1 MLTHIHIRN
10 FAIIDELDLD
20 LSAGMTALTGETGAG
35 KSIVVDA
42 LGLVLGDRADSAVVR
57 HGAAKADISVSVDL
71 TDLPA
76 AREWLAANDLEAD
89 DECLLRRVISHDGRS
104 RIYINGSP
112 STLQL
117 VRDLGNLLVDI
128 HGQHEHQSL
137 LRRDMQRELLD
148 DFAGNGKLRRAV
160 ADAFGR
166 WKALRERLDSLTLA
180 GDERQSRV
188 ELLRFQVGEFEALD
202 LQPDEYEALSEE
214 HQRLAHAGRLLEA
227 AEQGYAALYDA
238 EEQSIH
244 SLLGHQ
250 IHDLTEAA
258 GLDTALKEPLE
269 LITSAQIQLHEA
281 ADALRH
287 YADGMD
293 LDPERLAFVD
303 ERLGLLHDLARKHRV
318 APQELTAHFEQLAAE
333 LAELEGDSYDVEA
346 LERDLATA
354 ALAYREAAEQ
364 LRDSRIKAARELNQG
379 VTEAM
384 QGLGME
390 GGHFEIAVSPDDD
403 DRFAAHGLDDVEFQV
418 SANPGQPIQPLA
430 KVASGGELSRISLAI
445 QMIAARSVT
454 VPTMVYDEVDTG
466 IGGAVAEVVGRQ
478 LRRLGESRQVL
489 CVTHLP
495 QVAAQAHHHLQVA
508 KRKGRDTTQ
517 TRIESL
523 RDTQRIEEIARM
535 LGGVELTEQTLAH
548 AEEMI
553 ERAQAG

>member
-20 LSAGMTALTGETGAG
+20 LSGGMTALTGETGAG

-71 TDLPA
+71 AELPA
-76 AREWLAANDLEAD
+76 AREWLEAHDLEAE
-89 DECLLRRVISHDGRS
+89 DECLLRRVVSHDGRS
-104 RIYINGSP
+104 KIYINGAP

-117 VRDLGNLLVDI
+117 VRELGNLLVDI

-148 DFAGNGKLRRAV
+148 DFAGNQKPRAAV
-160 ADAFGR
+160 AEAFR
-166 WKALRERLDSLTLA
+166 HWKGLRERLDSLALA
-180 GDERQSRV
+180 GDERQARV
-188 ELLRFQVGEFEALD
+188 ELLRFQVGELEALD
-202 LQPDEYEALSEE
+202 LKPGEHEELNEE
-214 HQRLAHAGRLLEA
+214 HQRLAHAGRLLEITEGA
-227 AEQGYAALYDA
+227 YTALYDA
-238 EEQSIH
+238 DEQSVH
-244 SLLGHQ
+244 SLLGHEL
-250 IHDLTEAA
+250 HALEEAA
-258 GLDTALKEPLE
+258 ELDGALKEPAE
-269 LITSAQIQLHEA
+269 LVTSAQIQLREA

-287 YADGMD
+287 YADAMD
-293 LDPERLAFVD
+293 LDPERLSFLD

-318 APQELTAHFEQLAAE
+318 KPEELPDHHQRLASELT
-333 LAELEGDSYDVEA
+333 ELEGDTYDVEA
-346 LERDLATA
+346 LEAELGKAEA
-354 ALAYREAAEQ
+354 AYRGAANA
-364 LRDSRIKAARELNQG
+364 LRASRIKAARELNKG

-390 GGHFEIAVSPDDD
+390 GGHFEIAVSPDEDE
-403 DRFAAHGLDDVEFQV
+403 RFAAHGLDDIEFQV

-454 VPTMVYDEVDTG
+454 VPTLVYDEVDTG
-466 IGGAVAEVVGRQ
+466 IGGAVAEMVGRQ
-478 LRRLGESRQVL
+478 LRRLGETRQVL

-517 TRIESL
+517 TRIETL
-523 RDTQRIEEIARM
+523 EAGQRVEEIARM

-553 ERAQAG
+553 QRAQAG

>member
-20 LSAGMTALTGETGAG
+20 LADGMTALTGETGAG

-42 LGLVLGDRADSAVVR
+42 LGLVLGDRADSSVVR
-57 HGAAKADISVSVDL
+57 HGAAKADIAATFDISKL
-71 TDLPA
+71 EA
-76 AREWLAANDLEAD
+76 ARDWLDANDLEGE

-104 RIYINGSP
+104 KLYINGSP
-112 STLQL
+112 ATLQT
-117 VRDLGNLLVDI
+117 VRELGNLLVDI

-137 LRRDMQRELLD
+137 LRRDAQRELLD
-148 DFAGNGKLRRAV
+148 DFAGNEKLLEETAGRFRRWQELDQRLA
-160 ADAFGR
+160 
-166 WKALRERLDSLTLA
+166 ALSTQ
-180 GDERQSRV
+180 GDERRARI
-188 ELLRFQVGEFEALD
+188 ELLRFQVGELDALK
-202 LQPDEYEALSEE
+202 LQPNEYAELSEE
-214 HQRLAHAGRLLEA
+214 HERLAHGGRLLEIG
-227 AEQGYAALYDA
+227 EEGYNTLYEA

-244 SLLGHQ
+244 SLLAHQ
-250 IHDLTEAA
+250 IHNLEEA
-258 GLDTALKEPLE
+258 TALDPSLKETLE
-269 LITSAQIQLHEA
+269 LLKSAQIQVREA

-287 YADGMD
+287 YADALD
-293 LDPERLAFVD
+293 LDPERLDYVD
-303 ERLGLLHDLARKHRV
+303 ERLGLMHSLARKHRIKPEELP
-318 APQELTAHFEQLAAE
+318 ARFQQLSEELTE
-333 LAELEGDSYDVEA
+333 LDGDAFDVDA
-346 LERDLATA
+346 IQRDLAA
-354 ALAYREAAEQ
+354 ADKAYREVAEK
-364 LRDSRIKAARELNQG
+364 LRARRIAAARELNKG

-390 GGHFEIAVSPDDD
+390 GGHFEIAVTPDEGE
-403 DRFAAHGLDDVEFQV
+403 RYSLHGLDDVEFQV

-454 VPTMVYDEVDTG
+454 VPTLIYDEVDTG

-478 LRRLGESRQVL
+478 LRRLGVSRQVL

-508 KRKGRDTTQ
+508 KKKGRDSTQ
-517 TRIESL
+517 TRIAVL
-523 RDTQRIEEIARM
+523 KDDQRIEEIARM

-553 ERAQAG
+553 QRAQTA

>member
-20 LSAGMTALTGETGAG
+20 LSGGMTALTGETGAG

-71 TDLPA
+71 CELPA
-76 AREWLAANDLEAD
+76 ARQWLEDNDLDAE
-89 DECLLRRVISHDGRS
+89 DECLLRRVVSHDGRS
-104 RIYINGSP
+104 KIYINGSP

-117 VRDLGNLLVDI
+117 VRELGNLLVDI

-137 LRRDMQRELLD
+137 LRREMQRELLD
-148 DFAGNGKLRRAV
+148 DYADNTRLRAAV
-160 ADAFGR
+160 AQAYSH
-166 WKALRERLDSLTLA
+166 WKGLRERLDSLTLA
-180 GDERQSRV
+180 GDERQARV
-188 ELLRFQVGEFEALD
+188 ELLRFQVGELEALD
-202 LQPDEYEALSEE
+202 LRDGEYQELSEE
-214 HQRLAHAGRLLEA
+214 HQRLAHAGRLLEL
-227 AEQGYAALYDA
+227 AEGSYTALYDA

-250 IHDLTEAA
+250 LHDLGEAA
-258 GLDTALKEPLE
+258 ELDPSLKEPLE
-269 LITSAQIQLHEA
+269 LINSAQIQLREA

-287 YADGMD
+287 YADAMD
-293 LDPERLAFVD
+293 LDPERLAFLD
-303 ERLGLLHDLARKHRV
+303 ERLGLMHDLARKHRV
-318 APQELTAHFEQLAAE
+318 PPEELPALHQRLAEE
-333 LAELEGDSYDVEA
+333 LAELEGDAFDVET
-346 LERDLATA
+346 LEAELTKAEN
-354 ALAYREAAEQ
+354 AYRDAAEK
-364 LRDSRIKAARELNQG
+364 LRSSRIKAARQLNKG
-379 VTEAM
+379 VTDAM
-384 QGLGME
+384 QDLGME
-390 GGHFEIAVSPDDD
+390 GGHFEIAVSPDDN
-403 DRFAAHGLDDVEFQV
+403 DRFAPHGLDDIEFQV

-430 KVASGGELSRISLAI
+430 RVASGGELSRISLAI

-454 VPTMVYDEVDTG
+454 VPTLVYDEVDTG

-478 LRRLGESRQVL
+478 LRRLGETRQVL

-517 TRIESL
+517 TRIEAL
-523 RDTQRIEEIARM
+523 EQAQRVEEIARM

-553 ERAQAG
+553 QRAQAG

>member
-57 HGAAKADISVSVDL
+57 HGAAKADISVTFDVSAL
-71 TDLPA
+71 SA
-76 AREWLAANDLEAD
+76 AREWLEQNDLEAD
-89 DECLLRRVISHDGRS
+89 DECLLRRVVSHDGRS
-104 RIYINGSP
+104 KIYINGSP

-117 VRDLGNLLVDI
+117 VRELGNRLVDI

-137 LRRDMQRELLD
+137 LRREMQRELLD
-148 DFAGNGKLRRAV
+148 DFADNKALRAAV
-160 ADAFGR
+160 SDAYTR
-166 WKALRERLDSLTLA
+166 WKALRERLDSLALA
-180 GDERQSRV
+180 GDERQARV
-188 ELLRFQVGEFEALD
+188 ELLRFQVGELDALD
-202 LQPDEYEALSEE
+202 LRSDEYDAISEE
-214 HQRLAHAGRLLEA
+214 HQRLAHAGRLLEI
-227 AEQGYAALYDA
+227 AETGYAALYDA

-250 IHDLTEAA
+250 IHDLGEAA
-258 GLDTALKEPLE
+258 ELDPALREPLE
-269 LITSAQIQLHEA
+269 LLNSAQIQLREA

-293 LDPERLAFVD
+293 LDPERLAFLD
-303 ERLGLLHDLARKHRV
+303 ERLGLMHDLARKHRIK
-318 APQELTAHFEQLAAE
+318 PEELPAHHERLSAE
-333 LAELEGDSYDVEA
+333 LAELEGDAFDVEA
-346 LERDLATA
+346 IEADLGKADSD
-354 ALAYREAAEQ
+354 YQDAAEK
-364 LRDSRIKAARELNQG
+364 LRTSRIKAARELNQG

-390 GGHFEIAVSPDDD
+390 GGHFEIAVSPHDDE
-403 DRFAAHGLDDVEFQV
+403 RYAAHGMDDIEFQV

-454 VPTMVYDEVDTG
+454 VPTLVYDEVDTG

-478 LRRLGESRQVL
+478 LRRLGETRQVL

-508 KRKGRDTTQ
+508 KKKGRDTTQ
-517 TRIESL
+517 TRIETL
-523 RDTQRIEEIARM
+523 QDTQRIEEIARM

-553 ERAQAG
+553 QRAQAG